1 MKTDTLEALA
11 VEVRSCHLCPLA
23 KGRTN
28 AVPGEGSGQSKI
40 VLVGEAPGREED
52 LSGRPFV
59 GRGGR
64 VLRSALGSVGVA
76 SAQVYISNVVK
87 CRPPKNRL
95 PTRSEID
102 ICRGAYLSR
111 EIELVDPDLVV
122 LLGRTAARALLG
134 VDSLGSVR
142 GKVVKMK
149 GRRYL
154 SAYHPAAVL
163 RNPGLKGAFRRDLR
177 KIRNARA
184 ASNQT

>member
-11 VEVRSCHLCPLA
+11 VEVRNCHLCPLA

-28 AVPGEGSGQSKI
+28 AVPGEGSGRSKI

-64 VLRSALGSVGVA
+64 ILRSALDSVGVA
-76 SAQVYISNVVK
+76 SEQAYISNVVK

-95 PTRSEID
+95 PTRNEID

-111 EIELVDPDLVV
+111 ELELVDPDFVV
-122 LLGRTAARALLG
+122 LLGRTASRTLLG

-142 GKVVKMK
+142 GKVVKMQ

-163 RNPGLKGAFRRDLR
+163 RNPGLKGAFWHDLR
-177 KIRNARA
+177 KIRNART
-184 ASNQT
+184 ASNRI